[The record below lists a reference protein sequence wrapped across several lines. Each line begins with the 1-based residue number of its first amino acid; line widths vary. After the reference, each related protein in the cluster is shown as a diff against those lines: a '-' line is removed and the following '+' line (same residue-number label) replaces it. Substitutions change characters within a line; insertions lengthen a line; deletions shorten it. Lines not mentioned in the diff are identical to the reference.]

1 MYREFEDSREGF
13 DAAEQAAYEAE
24 YAEYLDRCGD
34 DMSEYEDEPEC
45 GDEPW
50 DGFRDDVEA
59 DADVLR
65 MAGWGTDEDY
75 GYYGECENDGGD
87 WGYGDW

>member
-1 MYREFEDSREGF
+1 MYREFRDSREGF
-13 DAAEQAAYEAE
+13 DAETAAEYEAWLDDRN
-24 YAEYLDRCGD
+24 AEW
-34 DMSEYEDEPEC
+34 DMSEYDDEPEP

-65 MAGWGTDEDY
+65 MCGMGTDEDY
-75 GYYGECENDGGD
+75 GYYEQDGGD
-87 WGYGDW
+87 YGYYE